1 MDEEYLK
8 KEISNVV
15 GSCILW
21 FVAILIAAVAMFIW
35 KTKIALFI
43 LAVTVIFFILSIIGL
58 CFACAELKKALND
71 DMEDKDDEQEG

>member
-8 KEISNVV
+8 KEISDGV

-71 DMEDKDDEQEG
+71 EEELKG

>member
-1 MDEEYLK
+1 VIKDDLK
-8 KEISNVV
+8 KEISNVI

-21 FVAILIAAVAMFIW
+21 FVATLIAAVAMFIW

-58 CFACAELKKALND
+58 YLACFKLKKTLND
-71 DMEDKDDEQEG
+71 EED